1 MACNT
6 QPEVNL
12 YKQYDALI
20 RKDLANKQM
29 ELEILRE
36 IYAAQQN
43 RDEDAFEFF
52 LEEYFTIERL
62 ELTDEQKKHPKYKA
76 WLTDEEIK
84 SGVFMAT
91 SYNYEQ

>member
-62 ELTDEQKKHPKYKA
+62 ELTDEQKKHPEYKE
-76 WLTDEEIK
+76 WITSEVIK
-84 SGVFMAT
+84 SGDFIDK
-91 SYNYEQ
+91 SYDYE